1 MHGGRVEATSAPGV
15 GSAFAVRLPAVT
27 NEFPAEPPIPVATAE
42 VSGPSLRVLIVD
54 DNRDAAESL
63 EMLLESLGH
72 EIRMAHTGPAGLDA
86 AFEYSPHAVLLD
98 IGLPELDGLEVAR
111 RIRSNPGSAGVVL
124 IAMTGYGQDD
134 DRRLSR
140 EAGFD
145 HHLVKPADFDQVL
158 AILATVKGR

>member
-1 MHGGRVEATSAPGV
+1 MFSFRSQIVSIQKSISEAEFVVAVPVPILDLAMRILSLEASRPDRDGLDPLVASRVC
-15 GSAFAVRLPAVT
+15 LK
-27 NEFPAEPPIPVATAE
+27 
-42 VSGPSLRVLIVD
+42 LRVPLATLM
-54 DNRDAAESL
+54 DAA
-63 EMLLESLGH
+63 LGYL
-72 EIRMAHTGPAGLDA
+72 PD
-86 AFEYSPHAVLLD
+86 AVLLD

-145 HHLVKPADFDQVL
+145 HHLVKPADFDRIT